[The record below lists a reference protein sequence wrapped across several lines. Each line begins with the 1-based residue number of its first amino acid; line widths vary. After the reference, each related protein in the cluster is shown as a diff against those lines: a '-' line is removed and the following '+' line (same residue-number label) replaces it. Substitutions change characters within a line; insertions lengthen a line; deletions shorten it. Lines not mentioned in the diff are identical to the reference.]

1 MLRALCVFCGASPG
15 KEPAH
20 VAVAREVGSMLAR
33 RGVRLV
39 YGGGSGG
46 LMGAVA
52 DAVLAGG
59 GAVTG
64 IIPHKLAGKEIA
76 HQGLTEL
83 VAVETMHERKAQ
95 MANRSDA
102 FLVLPGGL
110 GTLEE
115 LFEVWSWAQL
125 GFHQKPIG
133 VLDTHGYFRALRDL
147 MEHTTESGFMRRPDL
162 ELVTFDDDPERL
174 LASLE
179 RLLTVRDRPDP

>member
-1 MLRALCVFCGASPG
+1 VAL
-15 KEPAH
+15 
-20 VAVAREVGSMLAR
+20 EVGSLLAK

-39 YGGGSGG
+39 YGGGSRG
-46 LMGAVA
+46 LMGTVA

-59 GAVTG
+59 GEVVG
-64 IIPHKLAGKEIA
+64 VIPHKLAGKEIA

-83 VAVETMHERKAQ
+83 VGVETMHERKAQ

-133 VLDTHGYFRALRDL
+133 VLDTHGYFRPLRDL
-147 MEHTTESGFMRRPDL
+147 MEHAAESGFMRRADL
-162 ELVTFDDDPERL
+162 EHVTFDEDPERL
-174 LASLE
+174 LDALAE
-179 RLLTVRDRPDP
+179 RAKAPTERP

>member
-1 MLRALCVFCGASPG
+1 MRALCIFCGSNAG
-15 KEPAH
+15 NEPAH
-20 VAVAREVGSMLAR
+20 AAVASEVGSLLAR

-39 YGGGSGG
+39 YGGGSNG

-64 IIPHKLAGKEIA
+64 IIPRKLVERELA
-76 HQGLTEL
+76 HARLTEL
-83 VAVETMHERKAQ
+83 VSVDTMHERKAQ
-95 MANRSDA
+95 MANLSDA

-125 GFHQKPIG
+125 GFHRKPIG
-133 VLDTHGYFRALRDL
+133 VLDTHGYFRPLREL
-147 MEHTTESGFMRRPDL
+147 MEHATTSGFMRRSDL

-174 LASLE
+174 LAA
-179 RLLTVRDRPDP
+179 LTEKSAG

>member
-1 MLRALCVFCGASPG
+1 MLRALCVFCGSSPG
-15 KEPAH
+15 TEPAH
-20 VAVAREVGSMLAR
+20 TVVAREVGSLLAK
-33 RGVRLV
+33 RGIRLV
-39 YGGGSGG
+39 YGGGSRG
-46 LMGAVA
+46 LMGTVA
-52 DAVLAGG
+52 DAVLGGG

-64 IIPHKLAGKEIA
+64 VIPHKLAGKEIA
-76 HQGLTEL
+76 HHGLTEL

-125 GFHQKPIG
+125 GFHHKPIG
-133 VLDTHGYFRALRDL
+133 VLDTHGYFRPLRDL
-147 MEHTTESGFMRRPDL
+147 MEHATTSAFMRREHL

-174 LASLE
+174 VAVLGGK
-179 RLLTVRDRPDP
+179 VGGG

>member
-1 MLRALCVFCGASPG
+1 
-15 KEPAH
+15 
-20 VAVAREVGSMLAR
+20 
-33 RGVRLV
+33 
-39 YGGGSGG
+39 
-46 LMGAVA
+46 MGAVA
-52 DAVLAGG
+52 DAVLAAGG
-59 GAVTG
+59 EVIGV
-64 IIPHKLAGKEIA
+64 IPHKLAGKEIA
-76 HQGLTEL
+76 HQSLTEL

-133 VLDTHGYFRALRDL
+133 VLDTHGYFQPLRDML
-147 MEHTTESGFMRRPDL
+147 EHATTSAFMRREDL

-174 LASLE
+174 VD
-179 RLLTVRDRPDP
+179 RLGRY

>member
-1 MLRALCVFCGASPG
+1 MRALCVFCGASLG
-15 KEPAH
+15 NEPAH
-20 VAVAREVGSMLAR
+20 AIVAREVGSLLAK
-33 RGVRLV
+33 RGIRLV
-39 YGGGSGG
+39 YGGGSVG

-59 GAVTG
+59 GEVTG
-64 IIPHKLAGKEIA
+64 VIPHKLAGKEIA

-102 FLVLPGGL
+102 FMVLPGGL

-125 GFHQKPIG
+125 GFHRKPIG
-133 VLDTHGYFRALRDL
+133 ILDTHGYFRPLRDL
-147 MEHTTESGFMRRPDL
+147 MDHAATSGFMRRADL
-162 ELVTFDDDPERL
+162 ELVTFDEDPERL
-174 LASLE
+174 LATLGQ
-179 RLLTVRDRPDP
+179 RAAATGLP